1 MKKKVLIVTLND
13 YIIYQPTILNLYDF
27 LLPHFDVQII
37 SFKPEFVTQQ
47 KDETRN
53 IIYLEPSP
61 RWKELYNKF
70 DFAMSKVAKLVRKI
84 KPGYIYHYR
93 YYNKYL
99 PQVLRNYLRRTK
111 PQVDVVIAV
120 DFPALHVAQQ
130 HFGSVHFLSLEIDNK
145 DTPNYHMVD
154 RSKIKSVFIQ
164 LPMRYEYL
172 FPGLQL
178 KTFYVQNAPVFAGRP
193 AQEKPRRDYVWAG
206 TMLRDRVEG
215 CLEFFNQYP
224 QYRLVLKGG
233 ANKRSMEFIRET
245 YGHLITSGRITI
257 DNTYLPEDQ
266 FTDYLSAFRIG
277 FVFYSW
283 HDIRNNFNFYS
294 APSGKLFMC
303 LAAGTP
309 VIACNI
315 PGFAFV
321 KEFGVGVLI
330 DDYEPATIHAALE
343 EIESDFENYSARC
356 YKAAEHFSFDKAV
369 QPYIQYL
376 HSHS

>member
-27 LLPHFDVQII
+27 LSPRFDVQII
-37 SFKPEFVTQQ
+37 SFKPQFVTKQ

-53 IIYLEPSP
+53 IVYLEPAP
-61 RWKELYNKF
+61 HWKSLYNKF
-70 DFAMSKVAKLVRKI
+70 DFAMSKAAKLIRKI
-84 KPGYIYHYR
+84 NPRYEYHYR

-99 PQVLRNYLRRTK
+99 PQVLHSHFRRTRASA
-111 PQVDVVIAV
+111 DAVIAV

-130 HFGSVHFLSLEIDNK
+130 YFGSVHFLSLEIDNK
-145 DTPNYHMVD
+145 DTPNYHLVD
-154 RSKIKSVFIQ
+154 RDKIKSVFIQ

-172 FPGLQL
+172 FPG
-178 KTFYVQNAPVFAGRP
+178 KDIRTFYVQNAPVFKGEPPPR
-193 AQEKPRRDYVWAG
+193 PRRDYVWAG
-206 TMLRDRVEG
+206 TMLQDRIEG
-215 CLEFFNQYP
+215 CLEFFNRYP
-224 QYRLVLKGG
+224 QYRLVMKGG
-233 ANKRSMEFIRET
+233 ASEKTLAFIHEK
-245 YGHLITSGRITI
+245 YEHLISSGRITI
-257 DNTYLPEDQ
+257 DNSYLPEDQ
-266 FTDYLSAFRIG
+266 FTSYLSAFRIG

-321 KEFGVGVLI
+321 KDMGVGVLI
-330 DDYEPATIHAALE
+330 DDYEPETIHAALRQ
-343 EIESDFENYSARC
+343 IEAGYDGYSARC
-356 YKAAEHFSFDKAV
+356 FEAARRFSFDTAV
-369 QPYIQYL
+369 QPYIQFL
-376 HSHS
+376 LEQTA